1 MQHESTN
8 SNPEKIETLGNVMD
22 LSLGYFCFY
31 DKYFISI
38 FGNFSHLTPSRSIIV
53 AMLYRGSDVN
63 SMMEF
68 HSEISRYQMYSD
80 SPTVDDLLYDM
91 ATQPIRKIGK

>member
-1 MQHESTN
+1 
-8 SNPEKIETLGNVMD
+8 
-22 LSLGYFCFY
+22 
-31 DKYFISI
+31 
-38 FGNFSHLTPSRSIIV
+38 
-53 AMLYRGSDVN
+53 MLHRGSDVN

-91 ATQPIRKIGK
+91 ATQPIRKIGKYSSWKHLKNLDQIIIIFINNYFDTISFSLFVIRGKRWWDTV